1 MQFYVDQK
9 ISQIGCFI
17 GHGGGVSLIGFA
29 GWLHWLVWW
38 FGRLINCYF
47 FIALPSLDCH
57 VGHAVSLQKW
67 IIIFSKHQMAMDDA
81 MKKNI
86 GGLIGLDDIPWLLL
100 EHTYLCLVMMT
111 ACYDMSW
118 QMLSEVFF
126 FLESQVDSVSMGPS
140 TEQWG
145 GIQMV
150 WDAIKVE
157 VRKSLNWYCW
167 TRAGGWGRFTKTFFR
182 ILWRHIC
189 ISSYFFSAHQIGLFP
204 NHFRFQNF
212 SIGSLLPMLHHFTT
226 NLRSQI
232 LLQIMMMIFE
242 WYWVDKM
249 S

>member
-189 ISSYFFSAHQIGLFP
+189 ISSYFFWT
-204 NHFRFQNF
+204 FRFQNF
-212 SIGSLLPMLHHFTT
+212 SIGWLLPMLLNIWHCWHLT
-226 NLRSQI
+226 
-232 LLQIMMMIFE
+232 LLTFDIWQRL
-242 WYWVDKM
+242 DLN